1 MPSYA
6 NSRLRLRLQVKRP
19 SISPDPRHQIDLD
32 QKIIIQQND
41 RTFIKLIEEVKFIR
55 PQTAESMAWGAESE
69 RAVPRLTERRKA
81 AVDAAM
87 RDGLFE
93 AAVAVIAQHGSA
105 GLTMERLAIAARVA
119 KGSVYNYFRNKRGLL
134 QFVYQKAY
142 EPINVQM
149 HEIAA
154 SAQAAH
160 AKLEAMARMYFEH
173 VNQDRELFAF
183 LLNDASV
190 RGLLKTEQDSLRA
203 QVIVVLTGIIEQGI
217 AAGEFK
223 PLDAKR
229 VAEMVLG
236 AIRQLAECELAGSEP
251 RTAEDI
257 VRVLVPVF
265 LEGISQCRR
274 VTP

>member
-1 MPSYA
+1 M
-6 NSRLRLRLQVKRP
+6 
-19 SISPDPRHQIDLD
+19 
-32 QKIIIQQND
+32 
-41 RTFIKLIEEVKFIR
+41 
-55 PQTAESMAWGAESE
+55 
-69 RAVPRLTERRKA
+69 PRLTERRKA

-93 AAVAVIAQHGSA
+93 AAVAVITQHGSA

-119 KGSVYNYFRNKRGLL
+119 KGSVYNYFRSKRGLL

-154 SAQAAH
+154 GRQTARG
-160 AKLEAMARMYFEH
+160 KLEAMARMYFEH
-173 VNQDRELFAF
+173 VNQDRELFDF
-183 LLNDASV
+183 LLNDAAV

-203 QVIVVLTGIIEQGI
+203 QVITVLSGILEQGI

-251 RTAEDI
+251 RSAEEI
-257 VRVLVPVF
+257 VGALVPVF
-265 LEGISQCRR
+265 LEGIRK
-274 VTP
+274 TD

>member
-1 MPSYA
+1 M
-6 NSRLRLRLQVKRP
+6 R
-19 SISPDPRHQIDLD
+19 
-32 QKIIIQQND
+32 
-41 RTFIKLIEEVKFIR
+41 
-55 PQTAESMAWGAESE
+55 
-69 RAVPRLTERRKA
+69 VPRLTERRKA

-119 KGSVYNYFRNKRGLL
+119 KGSVYNYFRNKRGLV

-154 SAQAAH
+154 SNQTARV
-160 AKLEAMARMYFEH
+160 KLEAMARMYFEH

-203 QVIVVLTGIIEQGI
+203 QVIVVLTGIIEQGM

-223 PLDAKR
+223 VLDAKR

-251 RTAEDI
+251 RTAEEI
-257 VRVLVPVF
+257 VGVLVPVF
-265 LEGISQCRR
+265 LDGISHRFG
-274 VTP
+274 TFGI

>member
-1 MPSYA
+1 
-6 NSRLRLRLQVKRP
+6 
-19 SISPDPRHQIDLD
+19 
-32 QKIIIQQND
+32 
-41 RTFIKLIEEVKFIR
+41 
-55 PQTAESMAWGAESE
+55 
-69 RAVPRLTERRKA
+69 
-81 AVDAAM
+81 M

-119 KGSVYNYFRNKRGLL
+119 KGSVYNYFRSKRGLL

-142 EPINVQM
+142 EPISVQM

-154 SAQAAH
+154 SQQSARG
-160 AKLEAMARMYFEH
+160 KLEAMARMYFEH
-173 VNQDRELFAF
+173 VNQERQLFDF

-203 QVIVVLTGIIEQGI
+203 RVIGVLAGIIEQGV
-217 AAGEFK
+217 AAGEFR

-236 AIRQLAECELAGSEP
+236 AIRQLAECELAGNEP
-251 RTAEDI
+251 QPAEEI
-257 VRVLVPVF
+257 VGVLAPVF
-265 LEGISQCRR
+265 MDGMLKAR
-274 VTP
+274 

>member
-1 MPSYA
+1 
-6 NSRLRLRLQVKRP
+6 
-19 SISPDPRHQIDLD
+19 
-32 QKIIIQQND
+32 
-41 RTFIKLIEEVKFIR
+41 
-55 PQTAESMAWGAESE
+55 MAGAESE
-69 RAVPRLTERRKA
+69 ISVPRLTERRKA

-119 KGSVYNYFRNKRGLL
+119 KGSVYNYFRSKRGLL

-142 EPINVQM
+142 EPISVQM

-154 SAQAAH
+154 SRQTARG
-160 AKLEAMARMYFEH
+160 KLEAMARMYFEH
-173 VNQDRELFAF
+173 VNQERELFAF
-183 LLNDASV
+183 LLNDATV

-203 QVIVVLTGIIEQGI
+203 QVIGVLTGIIEQGT
-217 AAGEFK
+217 AAGEFR
-223 PLDAKR
+223 PLDAKP

-236 AIRQLAECELAGSEP
+236 AIRQLAEIELAGSEP
-251 RTAEDI
+251 RSAEEI

-265 LEGISQCRR
+265 MDGMAKTS
-274 VTP
+274 

>member
-1 MPSYA
+1 
-6 NSRLRLRLQVKRP
+6 
-19 SISPDPRHQIDLD
+19 
-32 QKIIIQQND
+32 
-41 RTFIKLIEEVKFIR
+41 
-55 PQTAESMAWGAESE
+55 
-69 RAVPRLTERRKA
+69 LTERRKA

-119 KGSVYNYFRNKRGLL
+119 KGSVYNYFRSKRGLL

-154 SAQAAH
+154 SRQAARG
-160 AKLEAMARMYFEH
+160 KLEAMARMYFEH
-173 VNQDRELFAF
+173 VNQERELFAF

-190 RGLLKTEQDSLRA
+190 RGSLKTEQDSLRG
-203 QVIVVLTGIIEQGI
+203 QVIAVLAEIIEQGI
-217 AAGEFK
+217 AEGEFK

-236 AIRQLAECELAGSEP
+236 AIRQLAECELAGNEP
-251 RTAEDI
+251 RSAEEI
-257 VRVLVPVF
+257 VCVLVPVF
-265 LEGISQCRR
+265 MDGIEKTS
-274 VTP
+274 

>member
-1 MPSYA
+1 
-6 NSRLRLRLQVKRP
+6 
-19 SISPDPRHQIDLD
+19 
-32 QKIIIQQND
+32 
-41 RTFIKLIEEVKFIR
+41 
-55 PQTAESMAWGAESE
+55 
-69 RAVPRLTERRKA
+69 LTERRKA

-93 AAVAVIAQHGSA
+93 AAVAVIAQYGSA

-119 KGSVYNYFRNKRGLL
+119 KGSVYNYFRDKRGLL

-154 SAQAAH
+154 GQQTAR

-173 VNQDRELFAF
+173 VNQERELFSF

-190 RGLLKTEQDSLRA
+190 RGLLKTEQDSLRG

-236 AIRQLAECELAGSEP
+236 AIRQLAECELAGSET
-251 RTAEDI
+251 RSAEDI

-265 LEGISQCRR
+265 MDGIQKTS
-274 VTP
+274 

>member
-1 MPSYA
+1 
-6 NSRLRLRLQVKRP
+6 
-19 SISPDPRHQIDLD
+19 
-32 QKIIIQQND
+32 
-41 RTFIKLIEEVKFIR
+41 
-55 PQTAESMAWGAESE
+55 
-69 RAVPRLTERRKA
+69 
-81 AVDAAM
+81 M

-119 KGSVYNYFRNKRGLL
+119 KGSVYNYFRSKRGLL

-142 EPINVQM
+142 EPISVQV

-154 SAQAAH
+154 SPQAARD
-160 AKLEAMARMYFEH
+160 KLEAMARMYFEH
-173 VNQDRELFAF
+173 VNRERELFAF

-203 QVIVVLTGIIEQGI
+203 QVIGVLAGIIEQGV
-217 AAGEFK
+217 AVGEFRS
-223 PLDAKR
+223 LDAKR

-251 RTAEDI
+251 RPAEEI

-265 LEGISQCRR
+265 MDGMTRTS
-274 VTP
+274 